1 MIIYYLSTDLN
12 SSIIRKCTSTIASY
26 GMLNTLKKLDFYS
39 I

>member
-12 SSIIRKCTSTIASY
+12 SGITRKFTSTITSY
-26 GMLNTLKKLDFYS
+26 GMLNTIKKLDFYS